1 MSDLEHTR
9 EIERLWQEKLFI
21 YKEQREIETREREAK
36 FAEEQRVQTII
47 EMEKQ
52 KLLAQ
57 HAAIL
62 VQHHPKASTQYQFDE
77 WKNSLL

>member
-1 MSDLEHTR
+1 MRELEHKR

-21 YKEQREIETREREAK
+21 YKEQREIEIREREAK

-52 KLLAQ
+52 KLHQ
-57 HAAIL
+57 
-62 VQHHPKASTQYQFDE
+62 
-77 WKNSLL
+77 LLRPRLLERQRSKV

>member
-1 MSDLEHTR
+1 MRDLEHKR
-9 EIERLWQEKLFI
+9 EIERLWKEKLFI
-21 YKEQREIETREREAK
+21 YKEQREIEIREREAK
-36 FAEEQRVQTII
+36 IAEEQRVQAII

-62 VQHHPKASTQYQFDE
+62 VQHHPKASTQYQFH
-77 WKNSLL
+77 K